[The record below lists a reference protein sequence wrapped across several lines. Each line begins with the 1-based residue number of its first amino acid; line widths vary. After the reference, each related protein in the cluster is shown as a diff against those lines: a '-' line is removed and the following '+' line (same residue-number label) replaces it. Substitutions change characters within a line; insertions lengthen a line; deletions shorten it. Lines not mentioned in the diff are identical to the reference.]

1 MIKLPEKT
9 RKLFIIGDSAFAE
22 VAYECFTYDSEYE
35 VIGFAVEAA
44 FRTKD
49 SLFGLPV
56 IDLEDAQEHY
66 KPSEIEFYA
75 ALVYSNLNR
84 LRTRL
89 YLTTKAMGYK
99 PASYI
104 SSAAFVWR
112 NVQFGEH
119 CFVFENNTLQPFV
132 TIGDNVVLWS
142 GNHIGHHS
150 SIHNHCFLSSHV
162 VVSGFCSV
170 GEYSFMGVNSAIGNN
185 VIIEKN
191 NWIGPGV
198 TLSQS
203 SKFNEIYKLDQVQA
217 SKVSSLR
224 FFKVEPRGL

>member
-1 MIKLPEKT
+1 MIKLINKKK
-9 RKLFIIGDSAFAE
+9 KLFIIGDSAFAE
-22 VAYECFTYDSEYE
+22 VAYQCFTYDSEY
-35 VIGFAVEAA
+35 VVVGFAVEAA
-44 FRTKD
+44 FRSKD
-49 SLFGLPV
+49 VLFGLPV
-56 IDLEDAQEHY
+56 INLEDAADHFNT
-66 KPSEIEFYA
+66 SEVEFYA
-75 ALVYSNLNR
+75 ALVYTNLNR

-89 YLTTKAMGYK
+89 YLAAKAMGYK

-104 SSAAFVWR
+104 SSAAFLWR
-112 NVQFGEH
+112 NVELGEH

-185 VIIEKN
+185 VNIEKN

-203 SKFNEIYKLDQVQA
+203 TKQDQIYRAEQVQSA
-217 SKVSSLR
+217 KVSSLR
-224 FFKVEPRGL
+224 FFKVEPRG